1 MPIFN
6 SFVTATIY
14 GTAQAFD
21 AINGGWQVGALYRGP
36 SYQAFPKN
44 GVKFFTISPSFA
56 VTNAI
61 GVSVTL
67 NSIIEILPTG
77 LGITSGIPQPLRL
90 LSDSTFTNLYNQGA

>member
-1 MPIFN
+1 MPQFLNMI
-6 SFVTATIY
+6 SATIY
-14 GTAQAFD
+14 GNAGAYDGLNGQWQTAQ
-21 AINGGWQVGALYRGP
+21 LYRNP

-44 GVKFFTISPSFA
+44 GIRLYALSPA
-56 VTNAI
+56 QVTTNA

>member
-1 MPIFN
+1 MPTFN

-14 GTAQAFD
+14 GVTTTYD
-21 AINGGWQVGALYRGP
+21 GLNGQWQTPSLYKNP
-36 SYQAFPKN
+36 SYQAFPKY
-44 GVKFFTISPSFA
+44 GIRFYALSPA
-56 VTNAI
+56 QTVTNQ